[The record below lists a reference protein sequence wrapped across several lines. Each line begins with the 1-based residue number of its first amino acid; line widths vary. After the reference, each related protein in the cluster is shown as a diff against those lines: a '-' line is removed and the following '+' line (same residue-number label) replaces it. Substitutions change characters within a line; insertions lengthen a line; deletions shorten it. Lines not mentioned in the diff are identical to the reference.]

1 MVDSALSTIE
11 DIILQQDKRGVSE
24 LRPHVVPDFCHQAAR
39 YVMDNPGNVAI
50 TTGFYILSAGKP
62 ETDGPPGAIAIGRAL
77 QSLGRNVN
85 YIGDDICNPVM
96 RELLGS
102 EAEVLDFPILDV
114 DASRAAATEILSQLG
129 LGLIISIE
137 RCGRT
142 SGDAYLNMR
151 SMDITPQTAR
161 LDYLF
166 EAGIPSVGIGDGG
179 NEIGMGNVLEHI
191 PAVDTLPNDPAVT
204 KVDRLIISSVS
215 NWGGYGLVASLSLL
229 AGRDLLPSLEDETRL
244 IQRAVDMGAVDGTTG
259 EQKYYVD
266 GFTTEENGLVLEQ
279 LRQHVAGHLR

>member
-1 MVDSALSTIE
+1 MAETIE
-11 DIILQQDKRGVSE
+11 DIILQQDKRGVSA
-24 LRPHVVPDFCHQAAR
+24 LRPHMAVDFCDKAAR
-39 YVMDNPGNVAI
+39 YIMEHPGNVAI

-77 QSLGRNVN
+77 ESLGRKVT
-85 YIGDDICNPVM
+85 YIGDEHCNFVM
-96 RELLGS
+96 RNLLGGD
-102 EAEVLDFPILDV
+102 AVVLDFPILEV
-114 DASRAAATEILSQLG
+114 AASRAAAAELLDSLD

-142 SGDAYLNMR
+142 SSDAYLNMR
-151 SMDITPQTAR
+151 SLDITPQTAR

-179 NEIGMGNVLEHI
+179 NEIGMGNLAEFI
-191 PAVDTLPNDPAVT
+191 PAVDTLPDDPAVT

-215 NWGGYGLVASLSLL
+215 NWGGYGLVAALSLL
-229 AGRDLLPSLEDETRL
+229 AGRDLLPDVDHESRL

-266 GFTTEENGLVLEQ
+266 GFTTEENGEVLEQ
-279 LRQHVAGHLR
+279 LRQCVARGID